1 MVGPKYTNKSQYHYT
16 SSLIWWW
23 RIMLFMPI
31 FDPTIWQCFVVQ
43 RFHFLTGNWGTSVI
57 CCWRI
62 PALRFCILW
71 CFSADLAC
79 NKRLY
84 KLWLLFNQSGYFLV
98 LSTQRFHRSL
108 DIFSFMTISYSFS
121 TIHTQTLCLAP
132 ATMTC
137 FISTKSLLFFFFF
150 FTNLMFCD
158 CVHAL
163 TSCWV
168 IVPNKVVGKFT
179 LLLYIYAK
187 FTQFDTFCDGWYP
200 AMWMFCDA
208 IQEALLAYF
217 IQAWDDGCT
226 REIWSCLLPS
236 EIAL

>member
-1 MVGPKYTNKSQYHYT
+1 MVAFQPVWLFSCAINTAFSPLTRYFQFYDHFILIFYHSYSNTLSGT
-16 SSLIWWW
+16 SNHD
-23 RIMLFMPI
+23 M
-31 FDPTIWQCFVVQ
+31 
-43 RFHFLTGNWGTSVI
+43 FHFYKITS
-57 CCWRI
+57 
-62 PALRFCILW
+62 F
-71 CFSADLAC
+71 
-79 NKRLY
+79 
-84 KLWLLFNQSGYFLV
+84 FL
-98 LSTQRFHRSL
+98 
-108 DIFSFMTISYSFS
+108 
-121 TIHTQTLCLAP
+121 
-132 ATMTC
+132 
-137 FISTKSLLFFFFF
+137 FFF